1 MVKRM
6 LTKLTGAV
14 RVGRKRVQAAARI
27 AAIAVGTLAG
37 TSTTA
42 ASAAGASSVLGNY
55 SAKALPGTTG
65 TELATVIDYGIT
77 AVLILA
83 VIGVLGALAKMAS
96 AHHGGRSATEY
107 VPALGVCLMVA
118 AVAGSVGAIVG
129 GIA

>member
-6 LTKLTGAV
+6 LTKLTGAACA
-14 RVGRKRVQAAARI
+14 GRKWIQTAARI
-27 AAIAVGTLAG
+27 TVIAVGTLAG
-37 TSTTA
+37 ASTAA
-42 ASAAGASSVLGNY
+42 ASAAGSSVIGNY
-55 SAKALPGTTG
+55 SAKALPGSTG
-65 TELATVIDYGIT
+65 AELATVIDYGIT

-107 VPALGVCLMVA
+107 VPALGVCLLVA

>member
-6 LTKLTGAV
+6 LTKLTGAA
-14 RVGRKRVQAAARI
+14 RAGQTHTAARI
-27 AAIAVGTLAG
+27 AAITAG
-37 TSTTA
+37 TFAAGTTA
-42 ASAAGASSVLGNY
+42 ASAASASSVLGSY

-65 TELATVIDYGIT
+65 TELSTVIDYGIT

>member
-6 LTKLTGAV
+6 LTKLIGAV
-14 RVGRKRVQAAARI
+14 RAGHTTRMAARI
-27 AAIAVGTLAG
+27 AAITAG
-37 TSTTA
+37 LIAGRTGA
-42 ASAAGASSVLGNY
+42 ASAASASSVLGSY

-65 TELATVIDYGIT
+65 TELSTVIDYGIT

>member
-14 RVGRKRVQAAARI
+14 RAGRRRVQTAART

-37 TSTTA
+37 TSTAA
-42 ASAAGASSVLGNY
+42 ASAAGASSVLGKY
-55 SAKALPGTTG
+55 SAKALPGSTG

-83 VIGVLGALAKMAS
+83 VIGVIGALAKMTS
-96 AHHGGRSATEY
+96 AHHGGR
-107 VPALGVCLMVA
+107 
-118 AVAGSVGAIVG
+118 
-129 GIA
+129 